1 MQTQKYETKQP
12 VQSQRL
18 SSRKGWVHRLFADV
32 FFVAR
37 REGKWWLLP
46 LIFLLLILGGLLAF
60 AVSLGPL
67 APFVYPL
74 L

>member
-1 MQTQKYETKQP
+1 MRMQNETKQTVEARRLP
-12 VQSQRL
+12 VRQ
-18 SSRKGWVHRLFADV
+18 GWVRRLFGDV

-37 REGKWWLLP
+37 RDRKWWVLP